1 MGRRHIHSLFRNL
14 PMSSTSRGLVYWL
27 PLLIIIFIGFDI
39 PILFLIGWSFG
50 SPFPTLS
57 HYETLVSSNAFFR
70 IYSNTFYIS
79 GVVTI
84 ICAILG
90 YPLAYWMT
98 KLGTRKQSFAII
110 CVLLSFWISVLV
122 RTYAWIVILGN
133 GGIVN
138 RILQA
143 YGITSEPVSF
153 LYNVTG
159 VTIGMV
165 NILLPYMVLPLYASM
180 RRFDTRLIAA
190 AKSLGASDT
199 AAFFKIFFP
208 LNAPALA
215 ASMILVFILSLGF
228 FVTPAILGG
237 GRVIFISNMLD
248 LFINEVP
255 RWGLAAA
262 SSVVL
267 LTITLV
273 LYAVSR
279 ALTRE
284 RA

>member
-1 MGRRHIHSLFRNL
+1 MPRKSMGL
-14 PMSSTSRGLVYWL
+14 GYWL
-27 PLLIIIFIGFDI
+27 PLFLVILIGFDV

-50 SPFPTLS
+50 GPFPTFAN
-57 HYETLVSSNAFFR
+57 YETLFGSSAYLR
-70 IYSNTFYIS
+70 IYANTFYVSAI
-79 GVVTI
+79 VTLVCI
-84 ICAILG
+84 ILG

-98 KLGTRKQSFAII
+98 KLGERQQSVAIVL
-110 CVLLSFWISVLV
+110 VLLSFWISVLV

-143 YGITSEPVSF
+143 YGLTETPVSF

-165 NILLPYMVLPLYASM
+165 NILLPYLVLLLYASM
-180 RRFDTRLIAA
+180 RRIDMRLIVA
-190 AKSLGASDT
+190 AKSLGASDAT
-199 AAFFKIFFP
+199 AFAKVFFP
-208 LNAPALA
+208 LSAPALA
-215 ASMILVFILSLGF
+215 AGSVLVFILSLGF

-248 LFINEVP
+248 LLINALP
-255 RWGLAAA
+255 RWGLAASA
-262 SSVVL
+262 SVVL
-267 LTITLV
+267 LAITLA

-279 ALTRE
+279 RLNVGNVA
-284 RA
+284 